1 MKLFKIMYAAVGI
14 IFAAGSIVTGEYGL
28 SEVSRE
34 IYRTAVS
41 LDKDMQKLDF
51 PGFSLADYK
60 VRFYNGNCD
69 YVVEAGQEKA
79 KKEDAVMDTF
89 VGTSM
94 EVDGE
99 YQVLLPAYEKFSD
112 MFDMLN
118 AVDTVSHGA
127 GDGTISFTK
136 GSYSENAHAAVMWHE
151 AFHVWQMEK
160 WEKEIDE
167 LIEQAYAQNDAE
179 TEDIE
184 EIIVKEADTKPEA
197 VSAFEEEIRLLKEA
211 YHAPDNEKKEWV
223 KKALEVSENRKK
235 QLSDSAS
242 AMEFYFENLEG
253 SAMYVEGQA
262 YRFLEGDAAWEEH
275 YMGEFQ
281 YENGRG
287 KYYHLGML
295 KCVLLDEM
303 MEGWQ
308 KKFNMNCGLDE
319 LLQACTRYAV
329 KEGK

>member
-1 MKLFKIMYAAVGI
+1 MKLLKIMYAASGI
-14 IFAAGSIVTGEYGL
+14 IFAADSIFTGEYGL
-28 SEVSRE
+28 SNVNRE
-34 IYRTAVS
+34 IYRTAIS

-79 KKEDAVMDTF
+79 KKEDAVLDTF

-94 EVDGE
+94 EVDEE
-99 YQVLLPAYEKFSD
+99 YQVLLPAYEKFSG

-118 AVDTVSHGA
+118 AIGTVSQGA
-127 GDGTISFTK
+127 GDGTLSFTEDT
-136 GSYSENAHAAVMWHE
+136 YSENAHAAVIWHE

-167 LIEQAYAQNDAE
+167 LMEPVYAQRHDE

-184 EIIVKEADTKPEA
+184 NIIVKEADEKPEA
-197 VSAFEEEIRLLKEA
+197 VNLFREEIGLLEKA
-211 YHAPDNEKKEWV
+211 YHAPDNEKKEWI
-223 KKALEVSENRKK
+223 KKVLEISEKRKK
-235 QLSDSAS
+235 LLSDSVS
-242 AMEFYFENLEG
+242 AMEFYFENTEG

-262 YRFLEGDAAWEEH
+262 YRFLEGEKAWEEH
-275 YMGEFQ
+275 YMGEFE

-308 KKFNMNCGLDE
+308 KKFDINCGLDE
-319 LLQACTRYAV
+319 LLQACIS
-329 KEGK
+329 